1 MDRQISQSTKIKRT
15 LWRSFS
21 VILVLGVAMA
31 ALAYGPRLLKPTI
44 GRAEFRTA
52 RVEAGP
58 IEATINSTGVVVP
71 DFEQV
76 ISSPVNGRILRVL
89 KRPGDPVR
97 RGDAILELD
106 VSEAT
111 LALEKLKQQI
121 DLKQNQQAK
130 ARLDLQNTLNT
141 LRSQWEIK
149 NLDYEAAKASTGRN
163 RKLKELGL
171 LSAEQLHE
179 TEIRE
184 EKIAFEL
191 KQLSAAQQNAEASTT
206 TQLEGLDLEMK
217 SLLNE
222 QADMERQLELAT
234 TKADRDGVLTWVIT
248 ETGTSVLKGAL
259 LARIADLSSFRVD
272 ATVSDIHSR
281 RLSVG
286 LPATIKINDELLSG
300 TVSVINPTIKD
311 GVMTVGITLVEKSSP
326 LLKSN
331 LRVDTLIV
339 TDRKSQALKV
349 RKGVFA
355 ATDGVESVFVVRG
368 NRLVKQPVKFGI
380 SGFDTLEV
388 LSGLV
393 EGDEVVISDM
403 KEYQHMRDIQIR

>member
-44 GRAEFRTA
+44 GRADFRTA

-149 NLDYEAAKASTGRN
+149 NLDYEAAKASTGCN

-179 TEIRE
+179 A
-184 EKIAFEL
+184 IARSRSASEL
-191 KQLSAAQQNAEASTT
+191 LWEHVEWWWGDERFVPSGSEQRNDVMAQRSLFDRIQITPQKVHSMPASDDSFRTIQDAADSYTAQLTRQAPDGFDIVLLSLGPDDHIASLFPDSTSLSARQVKAIAITSAPKPPPERITLALEALAHTKNLWIMASGSEKAGAVKAAISDQAT
-206 TQLEGLDLEMK
+206 DLP
-217 SLLNE
+217 
-222 QADMERQLELAT
+222 A
-234 TKADRDGVLTWVIT
+234 V
-248 ETGTSVLKGAL
+248 
-259 LARIADLSSFRVD
+259 
-272 ATVSDIHSR
+272 
-281 RLSVG
+281 RLS
-286 LPATIKINDELLSG
+286 
-300 TVSVINPTIKD
+300 
-311 GVMTVGITLVEKSSP
+311 
-326 LLKSN
+326 
-331 LRVDTLIV
+331 
-339 TDRKSQALKV
+339 
-349 RKGVFA
+349 
-355 ATDGVESVFVVRG
+355 
-368 NRLVKQPVKFGI
+368 
-380 SGFDTLEV
+380 
-388 LSGLV
+388 
-393 EGDEVVISDM
+393 
-403 KEYQHMRDIQIR
+403 

>member
-21 VILVLGVAMA
+21 VLLVLGAAMA

-44 GRAEFRTA
+44 GRADFRTA

-76 ISSPVNGRILRVL
+76 VSSPVNGRILRVL

-179 TEIRE
+179 AEIRE

-217 SLLNE
+217 SLFNE
-222 QADMERQLELAT
+222 QTDMERQLELAT
-234 TKADRDGVLTWVIT
+234 TKADRDGVLTWVIS

-272 ATVSDIHSR
+272 ATVSDIHAR

-311 GVMTVGITLVEKSSP
+311 GVMTVGITLAEKSNP

-331 LRVDTLIV
+331 LRVDVLIV
-339 TDRKSQALKV
+339 TDRKSQSLKI

-355 ATDGVESVFVVRG
+355 ATDGIDHVFVVRG
-368 NRLVKQPVKFGI
+368 TRLVKQQVKFGI

-403 KEYQHMRDIQIR
+403 KDYQHMPDIQIR

>member
-1 MDRQISQSTKIKRT
+1 MDRQISQSTKIKRM

-31 ALAYGPRLLKPTI
+31 ALAYGPRLLKTTI

-281 RLSVG
+281 RLATG
-286 LPATIKINDELLSG
+286 LPVTIKINDELLSG

-311 GVMTVGITLVEKSSP
+311 GVMTVGITLAEKSSP

-331 LRVDTLIV
+331 LRVDVLIV

-355 ATDGVESVFVVRG
+355 ATDGIEYVFVVRG
-368 NRLVKQPVKFGI
+368 NRLVKQQVKFGI